1 MCDADSLQAGLVC
14 KLRNTLC
21 PKSATVWCTNV
32 PHASH
37 GSSITHVHK
46 AAPSILIDSPK
57 GFGMGFI
64 VHN

>member
-14 KLRNTLC
+14 KLRNILC
-21 PKSATVWCTNV
+21 PKRATVRCTNV
-32 PHASH
+32 PHTPH

-46 AAPSILIDSPK
+46 AAPSTLIDSPK